1 MLVYPPR
8 DEDKLRYLRKEKE
21 QLRKE
26 KEQLRKKE
34 EQLQE
39 KEILLLQKRFGGGK
53 YNGTICSVHKQS
65 NCACIV
71 TVHSPCQCTIVVPD
85 DGECTRA
92 QSSALT
98 REESAQSTGKIMK
111 V

>member
-1 MLVYPPR
+1 MLVYPPS
-8 DEDKLRYLRKEKE
+8 ENKLCHLRKDKE
-21 QLRKE
+21 QLR
-26 KEQLRKKE
+26 RKE
-34 EQLQE
+34 EQLREEKRE
-39 KEILLLQKRFGGGK
+39 KEGDLREEKKQLLLKRFDGGK

-71 TVHSPCQCTIVVPD
+71 PD
-85 DGECTRA
+85 DGECTSA

-98 REESAQSTGKIMK
+98 REESTQSTGKIMK

>member
-1 MLVYPPR
+1 MLVYPPS
-8 DEDKLRYLRKEKE
+8 EDKLCHLRKDKE
-21 QLRKE
+21 QLRE
-26 KEQLRKKE
+26 KEGHLRE
-34 EQLQE
+34 EKRQLQE
-39 KEILLLQKRFGGGK
+39 KEILLLKRFDGGK

-85 DGECTRA
+85 DGECTSA